1 MDSCVN
7 NVLPQQVLETDY
19 DTQKAL
25 APYLK
30 IPALRNIIHT
40 FTNDENGNIGKWACN
55 PEVQRLFSEA
65 KKMLDNGRLSEQD
78 LQTRLTTYL
87 EVKCRFPH
95 RKV

>member
-1 MDSCVN
+1 M
-7 NVLPQQVLETDY
+7 LQTDY

-40 FTNDENGNIGKWACN
+40 FTNDENGDIGKRACN

-65 KKMLDNGRLSEQD
+65 KTMLEQGKISAED
-78 LQTRLTTYL
+78 LQARLTAYL
-87 EVKCRFPH
+87 QVRLVSAKPLAVYILHF
-95 RKV
+95 